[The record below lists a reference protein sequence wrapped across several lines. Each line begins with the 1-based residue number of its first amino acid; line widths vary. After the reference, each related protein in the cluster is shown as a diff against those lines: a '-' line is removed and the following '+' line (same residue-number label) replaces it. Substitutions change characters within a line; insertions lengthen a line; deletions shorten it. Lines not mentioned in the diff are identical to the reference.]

1 MRSLILKIA
10 ILALPLSYCSSKKKA
25 EPPDTEPRKVYYY
38 PKANV
43 YFDTKMQEYFY
54 FDSVGMTWQENKNLP
69 DSIRGRLEKNV
80 VLDKEVPPVWK
91 NNEQHRLVYSATLY
105 ATKEDFKEKEPEP
118 IASTSPDSQKTGPQA
133 NSGDAEPGTEKE
145 SGLKRFFRKLF
156 GKKKFD

>member
-1 MRSLILKIA
+1 MRFLILKIA

-25 EPPDTEPRKVYYY
+25 EPPDTEPRKVYFY

-43 YFDTKMQEYFY
+43 YFDTKEQEYLF
-54 FDSVGMTWQENKNLP
+54 FDSIGMSWQENKNLP

-80 VLDKEVPPVWK
+80 VLEKEVPPVWK

-105 ATKEDFKEKEPEP
+105 ATKQDLEEKEPEP
-118 IASTSPDSQKTGPQA
+118 IASASSDSPKSGQQAGTAGADPEPQ
-133 NSGDAEPGTEKE
+133 KE
-145 SGLKRFFRKLF
+145 SGLKRFFKKLF